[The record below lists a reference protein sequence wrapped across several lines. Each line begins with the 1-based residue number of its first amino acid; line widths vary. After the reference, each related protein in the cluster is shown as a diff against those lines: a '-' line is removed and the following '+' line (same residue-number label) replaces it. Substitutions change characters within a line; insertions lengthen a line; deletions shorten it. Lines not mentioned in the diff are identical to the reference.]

1 MPQNIYFG
9 SVEIINTRTQQT
21 QIIPDQV
28 FKELDELN
36 DEGLRIKILQQFKPV
51 ERANLKITKLCFDT
65 AKQLGQT
72 IY

>member
-9 SVEIINTRTQQT
+9 SVEIVNTRTKQA

-36 DEGLRIKILQQFKPV
+36 DEGLRIKILRQFKPV
-51 ERANLKITKLCFDT
+51 ERVNLKITKLCFDT

-72 IY
+72 VY